1 MLKKPEKARAFG
13 PSARVRLC
21 LLPFHNN
28 FRVVEIVWSNVVDMK
43 LNLTLIISPACLPRK
58 NKTKRNERRK
68 IDIFNKLEL

>member
-28 FRVVEIVWSNVVDMK
+28 FRVVEIVWSNVVDME
-43 LNLTLIISPACLPRK
+43 LNPCLP
-58 NKTKRNERRK
+58 
-68 IDIFNKLEL
+68 